1 MYGMCKYIDVMFH
14 FLSDLTKEE
23 VIELKHSNTQE
34 QLADILT
41 KPLKLESFVML
52 GDDLRKK
59 TLTSVT

>member
-1 MYGMCKYIDVMFH
+1 MHGMCKHIDVMFH
-14 FLSDLTKEE
+14 FLSDLTEDR

-34 QLADILT
+34 QLTDILT